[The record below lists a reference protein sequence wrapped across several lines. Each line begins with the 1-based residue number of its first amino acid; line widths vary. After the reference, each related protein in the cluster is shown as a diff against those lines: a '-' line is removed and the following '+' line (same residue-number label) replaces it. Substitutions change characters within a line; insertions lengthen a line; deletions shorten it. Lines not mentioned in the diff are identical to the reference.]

1 MGRVNYYEENDNYS
15 VGMEVELSCDL
26 CYDCRHV
33 HSLELPGT
41 EYLHGR
47 PFESHCWGSDEV
59 IVNGSGPDMS
69 IIDAKARMG
78 CAAHD
83 KTASAVI
90 SSTCVDQN
98 CIRKR
103 YLYACQ

>member
-1 MGRVNYYEENDNYS
+1 MRIFA
-15 VGMEVELSCDL
+15 LSLAFLVAGCATTAYIGDL
-26 CYDCRHV
+26 K
-33 HSLELPGT
+33 
-41 EYLHGR
+41 
-47 PFESHCWGSDEV
+47 SDEV